1 MVCSAFHSLKLCNFC
16 NRYLVDNHKLRQPTE
31 KNNYTLCPYYVTHHS
46 LAHVSEV
53 TLTEAESSQ
62 AKLRWQTF
70 VRTIPAYPSN
80 KYYGKGIV
88 SSASS
93 GLYRCRRLIASI
105 KLLRWMGCRLPVEV
119 FMHPGELTA
128 DEIREFE
135 TVPGVTVRIL
145 KHNISQIN
153 SKTGSFAIKP
163 ASILHSSFEHVLWL
177 DSDNIAVR
185 DPEYLFDLPHYT
197 RSTAMFW
204 PDFWFTPGK
213 NAIWKVLDVPC
224 ITGEYEQESGQILI
238 NKRLAWKA
246 LNLALYLN
254 LDHTISRVLY
264 GDKDTFRFS
273 WKVLDVPFY
282 FIGKFVGIGGFDYVK
297 SNDKNKPNMT
307 TQ

>member
-1 MVCSAFHSLKLCNFC
+1 MGETVADKTSKILAFVAVGFGVIALILCCVGVGTTHWLCNFC
-16 NRYLVDNHKLRQPTE
+16 NRYLVDDHKLRQPTE
-31 KNNYTLCPYYVTHHS
+31 KKNYTLCPYYVTHHP

-62 AKLRWQTF
+62 AKSRWQTF
-70 VRTIPAYPSN
+70 VRTISAYPSN
-80 KYYGKGIV
+80 KYYGRGIV

-93 GLYRCRRLIASI
+93 GFDRCRRLIASI

-119 FMHPGELTA
+119 FMYPGELRT

-204 PDFWFTPGK
+204 PDFWSTPGK
-213 NAIWKVLDVPC
+213 NAIWKILDMPC
-224 ITGEYEQESGQILI
+224 RAGEYEQESYDFKGSLWRQ
-238 NKRLAWKA
+238 R
-246 LNLALYLN
+246 YFQ
-254 LDHTISRVLY
+254 
-264 GDKDTFRFS
+264 TFVES
-273 WKVLDVPFY
+273 P
-282 FIGKFVGIGGFDYVK
+282 
-297 SNDKNKPNMT
+297 
-307 TQ
+307 